1 MSESNCICRHC
12 GALVEHEGDLCR
24 DHDLYTPVQLPGKNN
39 WNDPWYVQLGFPFS
53 EPCIIA
59 GPFAFHSTAAGWH
72 SVMNRPPPWD

>member
-1 MSESNCICRHC
+1 
-12 GALVEHEGDLCR
+12 
-24 DHDLYTPVQLPGKNN
+24 
-39 WNDPWYVQLGFPFS
+39 VQLGFPFS